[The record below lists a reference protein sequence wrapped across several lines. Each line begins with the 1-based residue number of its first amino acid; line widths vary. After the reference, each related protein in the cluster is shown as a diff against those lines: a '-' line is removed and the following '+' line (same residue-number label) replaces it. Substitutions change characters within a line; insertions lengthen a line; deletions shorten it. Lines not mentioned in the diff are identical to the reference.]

1 MGHDTTDETAGQ
13 TINTV
18 ITDDGEAKGN
28 DDGHGELITLD
39 DSYDEGVANVTVGE
53 QLTDSQ
59 REEIYS
65 FLAYFKDVL
74 RTEPGR
80 TDLAEQVIRL
90 KDNEPVYQTSYEPP
104 DSVTDQFEK
113 RTRQCEQLATIV
125 YDRGKDRT

>member
-1 MGHDTTDETAGQ
+1 M
-13 TINTV
+13 
-18 ITDDGEAKGN
+18 
-28 DDGHGELITLD
+28 
-39 DSYDEGVANVTVGE
+39 TVGE

-65 FLAYFKDVL
+65 FLADFKDVL

-80 TDLAEQVIRL
+80 TDLTEQVIRL